1 MKTYLDCFPCFLN
14 QSLECARMS
23 TEDVKVHKSIL
34 NEVMSILSRL
44 DYDTSPPSIAREVY
58 EMIGE
63 KTSDPDPYRKIKE
76 NDNRDMLKIYDHLKE
91 LVDQSEEPLLQ
102 ACKLSIA
109 GNQIDSG
116 AGKRKENHDHKD
128 IKKVLKKKPVIDHFS
143 EFKKKLGE
151 AGTLLYIGDNSG
163 EIVLDKLFIREIQN
177 DFKDINIIYTVRGK
191 PVINDVTYKDARQI
205 GMGEVCKV
213 IDNGDRAPG
222 TVLDYCSDEFK
233 DYFYRADLVIA
244 KGQGNYE
251 TLSDV
256 DRKNLYFMLMAKCPV
271 IAGHLNCDT
280 GNMVIKDRSI

>member
-1 MKTYLDCFPCFLN
+1 
-14 QSLECARMS
+14 MS
-23 TEDVKVHKSIL
+23 TEDAKVHQSLL

-44 DYDTSPPSIAREVY
+44 DYDISPPSIAREVY
-58 EMIGE
+58 EMIE
-63 KTSDPDPYRKIKE
+63 KKTYDPDPYRKIKE
-76 NDNRDMLKIYDHLKE
+76 NDNRDMLKIYPQLKK
-91 LVDQSEEPLLQ
+91 LVEKSDDPLLQ

-151 AGTLLYIGDNSG
+151 AGTLLYLGDNSG
-163 EIVLDKLFIREIQN
+163 EIVLDKLFIEEIKN
-177 DFKDINIIYTVRGK
+177 NFKDIKIIYVVRGG

-251 TLSDV
+251 TLSDAG
-256 DRKNLYFMLMAKCPV
+256 RGNIYFMLMAKCPV
-271 IAGHLNCDT
+271 IARYLNCDT